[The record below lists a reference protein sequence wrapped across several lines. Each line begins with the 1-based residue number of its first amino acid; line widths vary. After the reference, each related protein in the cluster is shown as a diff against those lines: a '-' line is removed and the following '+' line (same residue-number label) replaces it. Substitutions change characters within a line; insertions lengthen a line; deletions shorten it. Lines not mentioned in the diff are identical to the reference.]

1 MRITGARIE
10 KSLTLM
16 SIQEHIRSCLDHG
29 RLHVHRPTDAGIAHV
44 RIILL
49 TPELREEID
58 AAVLDEHAGNRTGAF
73 LADLDRFISGDLI
86 TIGDR
91 RHKHAF
97 LKRLDPQG
105 DQVWELRSVDPRPS
119 VRAFGTFADSDTLVL
134 THMRLRTDLGGY
146 KSRPFRDEI
155 RRTRQIWQG
164 IFAPYRPVASDK
176 VTDYVT
182 ENVLDWRDTR

>member
-1 MRITGARIE
+1 
-10 KSLTLM
+10 M
-16 SIQEHIRSCLDHG
+16 SIQEHIRTCLDHG
-29 RLHVHRPTDAGIAHV
+29 RLHVHRPLDPGAAHL
-44 RIILL
+44 RIVLL

-58 AAVLDEHAGNRTGAF
+58 AKLLDEHAGNRTGAF
-73 LADLDRFISGDLI
+73 LADLDRFIGGDPI

-105 DQVWELRSVDPRPS
+105 DQVWELRSIDPKPS
-119 VRAFGTFADSDTLVL
+119 VRAFGTFAHTDILVL
-134 THMRLRTDLGGY
+134 THMRLRTELGGY
-146 KSRPFRDEI
+146 KSRAFGNEI
-155 RRTRQIWQG
+155 RRTRRTWQG
-164 IFAPYRPVASDK
+164 IFAPYRPVASEK

>member
-1 MRITGARIE
+1 
-10 KSLTLM
+10 M
-16 SIQEHIRSCLDHG
+16 SIQEHIKTCLDHG
-29 RLHVHRPTDAGIAHV
+29 RLHVHIPLDPGAAHLG
-44 RIILL
+44 IILL
-49 TPELREEID
+49 MPELREEID
-58 AAVLDEHAGNRTGAF
+58 AQLLDAHAGNRTGAF
-73 LADLDRFISGDLI
+73 LADLDRFISGDRI

-105 DQVWELRSVDPRPS
+105 DQVWELRSIDPKPS
-119 VRAFGTFADSDTLVL
+119 VRAFGTFADADILVL

-155 RRTRQIWQG
+155 RRTRQIWHG
-164 IFAPYRPVASDK
+164 IFDPYRPVASEK

-182 ENVLDWRDTR
+182 ENVVDWRNTR